1 MLDKAGAATTVQDLA
16 DKIKMILANPDL
28 LARLA
33 EQDTEDGSVSALLD
47 ELDEGVSNLEKLYP
61 NAE

>member
-1 MLDKAGAATTVQDLA
+1 MGDNTTSVQDLA
-16 DKIKMILANPDL
+16 DKIKLILANPEL

-33 EQDTEDGSVSALLD
+33 EQEAEDGSISELLD
-47 ELDEGVSNLEKLYP
+47 ELDTKVTELEKLYP

>member
-1 MLDKAGAATTVQDLA
+1 MLDKAGAATSVQDLA
-16 DKIKMILANPDL
+16 NKIKMILSNPDL

-33 EQDTEDGSVSALLD
+33 EQETEDGSVSALLD
-47 ELDEGVSNLEKLYP
+47 ELDESVSNLEKLYP

>member
-1 MLDKAGAATTVQDLA
+1 MAEKATSVQDLA

-33 EQDTEDGSVSALLD
+33 EQEAEDGRVSEMLN
-47 ELDEGVSNLEKLYP
+47 ELDIKVSELEKLYP

>member
-1 MLDKAGAATTVQDLA
+1 MTEKITSVQDLA
-16 DKIKMILANPDL
+16 DKVKRILENPDL

-33 EQDTEDGSVSALLD
+33 EQEAEDGSVSELLG
-47 ELDEGVSNLEKLYP
+47 ELDSTVSELEKLYP

>member
-1 MLDKAGAATTVQDLA
+1 MAEKATSVQDLA
-16 DKIKMILANPDL
+16 DKIKLILANPDL

-33 EQDTEDGSVSALLD
+33 EQEAEDGRVSEMLN
-47 ELDEGVSNLEKLYP
+47 ELDSKVSELEKLYP

>member
-1 MLDKAGAATTVQDLA
+1 MGDNTTSVQDLA

-33 EQDTEDGSVSALLD
+33 VQEAEDGRISEMLD
-47 ELDEGVSNLEKLYP
+47 ELNTKVSELEKLYP

>member
-1 MLDKAGAATTVQDLA
+1 VAEKATSVQDLA
-16 DKIKMILANPDL
+16 DKIKLILANPDL

-33 EQDTEDGSVSALLD
+33 EQEAEDGRVSEMLN
-47 ELDEGVSNLEKLYP
+47 ELDSKVSELEKLYP

>member
-1 MLDKAGAATTVQDLA
+1 MVDKESASTSIQDLA
-16 DKIKMILANPDL
+16 DKIKLILANPDL

-33 EQDTEDGSVSALLD
+33 EQEAEDGRVSEMLD
-47 ELDEGVSNLEKLYP
+47 ELDAKVSELEKLYP

>member
-1 MLDKAGAATTVQDLA
+1 MSEKATSVQDLA

-33 EQDTEDGSVSALLD
+33 EQDAEDGSVSEALTQLED
-47 ELDEGVSNLEKLYP
+47 KVSELAKLYD
-61 NAE
+61 ND

>member
-1 MLDKAGAATTVQDLA
+1 MSEKATSVQDLA
-16 DKIKMILANPDL
+16 DKLTMILSNPDL

-33 EQDTEDGSVSALLD
+33 AQDAEDGSVSETLD
-47 ELDEGVSNLEKLYP
+47 ELESKVSDLEKLYP

>member
-1 MLDKAGAATTVQDLA
+1 MSEKATSVQDLA

-33 EQDTEDGSVSALLD
+33 EQEAEDGRISEMLD
-47 ELDEGVSNLEKLYP
+47 ELNTKVSELEKLYP

>member
-1 MLDKAGAATTVQDLA
+1 MLDKAGAATSVQELA
-16 DKIKMILANPDL
+16 NKIKMILSNPDL

-33 EQDTEDGSVSALLD
+33 EQETEDGSVSALLD

>member
-1 MLDKAGAATTVQDLA
+1 MGDNTTSVQDLA
-16 DKIKMILANPDL
+16 DKIKLILANPEL

-33 EQDTEDGSVSALLD
+33 EQEAEDGSISELLD
-47 ELDEGVSNLEKLYP
+47 ELDTKVSELEKLYP

>member
-1 MLDKAGAATTVQDLA
+1 MGDNTTSVQDLA

-33 EQDTEDGSVSALLD
+33 EQEAEDGRISEMLD
-47 ELDEGVSNLEKLYP
+47 ELNTKVSELEKLYP

>member
-1 MLDKAGAATTVQDLA
+1 MLDKAPAATTVQELA

>member
-1 MLDKAGAATTVQDLA
+1 MTEKVTSVQDLA
-16 DKIKMILANPDL
+16 DKVKRILENPDL

-33 EQDTEDGSVSALLD
+33 EQEAEDGSVSELLG
-47 ELDEGVSNLEKLYP
+47 ELDSTVSELEKLYP

>member
-1 MLDKAGAATTVQDLA
+1 MSEKSTSLQDLA
-16 DKIKMILANPDL
+16 DKLTMILSNPDL

-33 EQDTEDGSVSALLD
+33 AQDAEDGSVSETLD
-47 ELDEGVSNLEKLYP
+47 ELESKVSDLEKLYP

>member
-1 MLDKAGAATTVQDLA
+1 MAEKATSVQDLA
-16 DKIKMILANPDL
+16 DKIKLILANPDL

-33 EQDTEDGSVSALLD
+33 EQEAEDGSVSELLG
-47 ELDEGVSNLEKLYP
+47 ELDSKVSELEKLYP

>member
-1 MLDKAGAATTVQDLA
+1 MLDKAPAATTVQDLA